1 MKIKVIK
8 PIQRALAR
16 QCIQKN
22 CTTACAAR
30 PAASGQVPVHGKGA
44 SKTKPNQTKPQEK
57 AACHSRALLC
67 HELTLHN
74 KI

>member
-22 CTTACAAR
+22 STAACAAR

-44 SKTKPNQTKPQEK
+44 SKTKPNKPTGEGSLPLQSL
-57 AACHSRALLC
+57 AVSSINF
-67 HELTLHN
+67 T
-74 KI
+74 